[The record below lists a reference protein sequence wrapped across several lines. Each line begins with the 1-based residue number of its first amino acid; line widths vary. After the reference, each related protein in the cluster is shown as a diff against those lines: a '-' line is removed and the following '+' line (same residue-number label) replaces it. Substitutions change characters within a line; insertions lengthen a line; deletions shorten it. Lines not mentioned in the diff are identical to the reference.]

1 MAGKPEALRLVCSRH
16 NGLAYIDKVARYHFR
31 NRTFLSLPLDRT
43 KHGGVVGIRGNGW
56 SRRRTAFPGFGNDCH
71 RQVLERHEQIGN
83 WKIPSSGV
91 IAAFIFM
98 LGHISYTLSPFAIMP
113 FSPYF
118 LFKTFIF
125 GLYYAYVFHRTGSL
139 LGPIISHSYSNLIAN
154 VLGFSLAFL
163 FS

>member
-1 MAGKPEALRLVCSRH
+1 MAGVGGEPLFRGMVMIVI
-16 NGLAYIDKVARYHFR
+16 GRYWKSMVR
-31 NRTFLSLPLDRT
+31 
-43 KHGGVVGIRGNGW
+43 
-56 SRRRTAFPGFGNDCH
+56 
-71 RQVLERHEQIGN
+71 IGN

-91 IAAFIFM
+91 VAAFIFM

-139 LGPIISHSYSNLIAN
+139 LGPIISHSYANLIAN
-154 VLGFSLAFL
+154 VLGFSMAFL

>member
-1 MAGKPEALRLVCSRH
+1 MIVIG
-16 NGLAYIDKVARYHFR
+16 RYWKSMVR
-31 NRTFLSLPLDRT
+31 
-43 KHGGVVGIRGNGW
+43 
-56 SRRRTAFPGFGNDCH
+56 
-71 RQVLERHEQIGN
+71 IGN

-91 IAAFIFM
+91 VAAFIFM

-139 LGPIISHSYSNLIAN
+139 LGPIISHSYWNLMVNALRYIM
-154 VLGFSLAFL
+154 AFL
-163 FS
+163 MS